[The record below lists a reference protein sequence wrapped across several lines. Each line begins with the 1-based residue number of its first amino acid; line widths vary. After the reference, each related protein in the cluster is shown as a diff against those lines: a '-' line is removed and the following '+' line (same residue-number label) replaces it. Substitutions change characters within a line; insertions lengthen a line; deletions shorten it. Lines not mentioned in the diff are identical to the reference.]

1 MRFTRM
7 FYSGY
12 LCFAATVSAILALPW
27 LDARAALDINALRS
41 EAPDNPAQLSRLR
54 AFLARALKHD
64 CFTAGYFDPGRSF
77 A

>member
-1 MRFTRM
+1 MRYMRS

-12 LCFAATVSAILALPW
+12 LFVAAAIGAFFTLHW
-27 LDARAALDINALRS
+27 IDARASLDFEALRS
-41 EAPDNPAQLSRLR
+41 EVPDNPAPLARFR

-64 CFTAGYFDPGRSF
+64 CFTAGYFDPGRSL